1 MRNTD
6 AITKEDTVD
15 KEMQISK
22 LDAARRQLE
31 TAIRLY
37 FHTGDPVS
45 IHTLTAAAYQIIRN
59 INQARGGEK
68 RLQKD
73 QILELAKPEFRAEL
87 IRKMNAAENF
97 FKHADKDPNVLLEFN
112 PAQTDIMI
120 QDALECFFHLTG
132 EQTPLMSTYK
142 AWFMA
147 TRADLFNLSPEQ
159 KQELLLSEK
168 MGKLDFFNKFLPLAM
183 KI

>member
-1 MRNTD
+1 M
-6 AITKEDTVD
+6 D

-59 INQARGGEK
+59 INQNRGGKK

-73 QILELAKPEFRAEL
+73 LILELAKPEFRAEL
-87 IRKMNAAENF
+87 IQKMNAAENF
-97 FKHADKDPNVLLEFN
+97 FKHADKDPDALLEFN
-112 PAQTDIMI
+112 PVQTDIMI
-120 QDALECFFHLTG
+120 QDALESYFHLTG
-132 EQTPLMSTYK
+132 EQTPLMTTYK

-159 KQELLLSEK
+159 KQDLFLSEK
-168 MGKLDFFNKFLPLAM
+168 MGKLDYFHKFLPVAM